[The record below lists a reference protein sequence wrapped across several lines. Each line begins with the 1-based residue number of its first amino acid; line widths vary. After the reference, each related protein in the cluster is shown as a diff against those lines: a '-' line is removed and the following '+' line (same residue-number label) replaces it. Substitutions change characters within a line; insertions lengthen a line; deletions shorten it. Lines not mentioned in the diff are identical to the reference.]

1 MKYEEFGVKTLFG
14 ALKHQWKF
22 IVVVVLVFALVG
34 IGAGFAF
41 ADQGAGEAAGE
52 AEALPTVDTSALK
65 MNSNYYN
72 AYFQLLR
79 NNYNTA
85 VAYQKDFVSKNNL
98 TAQQKQDMTDVL
110 LELEDYYNDTLNIIE
125 KKFNVVGA
133 VYIPADFYEQYVE
146 ACEQGLEISRNK
158 LEVAQIAAEM
168 LATMDAPIS
177 QTDETLKNYD
187 LILSTAA
194 SGLEQMQLVQIYEA
208 RLETLTDK
216 DAVVKAEAEMQQL
229 LTDATAKWNALLT
242 TLNKKANAIA
252 KETNVIFNILPG
264 EKDTVEFTLRHTHD
278 TSSVQESFVLIV
290 LFCVLTGICVSLFFA
305 IYRESKSQ
313 KKSQAA

>member
-1 MKYEEFGVKTLFG
+1 MKYEEFSVKTLLG

-158 LEVAQIAAEM
+158 LEVAQVAAEM

-177 QTDETLKNYD
+177 QADETLKNYD

-194 SGLEQMQLVQIYEA
+194 SGLEHMQLVQIYEA
-208 RLETLTDK
+208 RLETLKDR
-216 DAVVKAEAEMQQL
+216 DAVAEAETEMKQL
-229 LTDATAKWNALLT
+229 LADATQKWNALLT
-242 TLNKKANAIA
+242 SLNEKANAIA
-252 KETNVIFNILPG
+252 IENNVIFNVLPG
-264 EKDTVEFTLRHTHD
+264 EKDSVTFTLRHTHD

>member
-1 MKYEEFGVKTLFG
+1 MKYEEFGAKTLFD

-22 IVVVVLVFALVG
+22 IIIVVLIFALVG
-34 IGAGFAF
+34 VGAGVAF
-41 ADQGAGEAAGE
+41 ADKGAGEAAGE
-52 AEALPTVDTSALK
+52 AEALPAVDNSTIK

-72 AYFQLLR
+72 AYYKLLKSS
-79 NNYNTA
+79 YDTA
-85 VAYQKDFVSKNNL
+85 VAYQKGFVGKNNL

-110 LELEDYYNDTLNIIE
+110 LELEDYYVDVLSVID
-125 KKFNVVGA
+125 KKFNAVGA
-133 VYIPADFYEQYVE
+133 VYIPANFYEQYTKD
-146 ACEQGLEISRNK
+146 CEQNLETSRHK

-208 RLETLTDK
+208 RLVTLQDK
-216 DAVVKAEAEMQQL
+216 DAVAQAEAEMKQL
-229 LTDATAKWNALLT
+229 LADATTEWNTLLKT
-242 TLNKKANAIA
+242 FSEKANAIA

-264 EKDTVEFTLRHTHD
+264 EKDTVEFTLRHTHN

-290 LFCVLTGICVSLFFA
+290 LFCTLTGICASLFFA
-305 IYRESKSQ
+305 VCRECKRQ
-313 KKSQAA
+313 KKSQTA